1 MANQYPTIANLQ
13 HHLLHLPTEIINKI
27 YEYDSTYRE
36 IYDICMD
43 QMLLHVRQH
52 EEHTEFLCNQELDR
66 NIFELNATVIIA
78 DMLGESIF

>member
-1 MANQYPTIANLQ
+1 
-13 HHLLHLPTEIINKI
+13 
-27 YEYDSTYRE
+27 
-36 IYDICMD
+36 MD

-66 NIFELNATVIIA
+66 NIFELNATVLIA

>member
-1 MANQYPTIANLQ
+1 
-13 HHLLHLPTEIINKI
+13 
-27 YEYDSTYRE
+27 
-36 IYDICMD
+36 MD

-52 EEHTEFLCNQELDR
+52 EELTEFLCNQELDR